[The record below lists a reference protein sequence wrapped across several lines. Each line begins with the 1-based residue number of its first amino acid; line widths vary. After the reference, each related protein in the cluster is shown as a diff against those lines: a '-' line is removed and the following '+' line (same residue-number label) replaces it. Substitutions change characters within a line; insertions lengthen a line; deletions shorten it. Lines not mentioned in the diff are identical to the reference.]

1 MVMGSDRV
9 SLGDVN
15 DTPFRQIWE
24 GEAYGEFRTRL
35 QGDDPPDVCRGCS
48 LYRRVF

>member
-15 DTPFRQIWE
+15 DTPFGRIWE
-24 GEAYGEFRTRL
+24 GEAYGEFRTL
-35 QGDDPPDVCRGCS
+35 LEGDDPPDVCRGCS